1 VRFDMSFSKP
11 VRRHVQSE
19 SDKPTDGYGMRRRL
33 GEFVLGKWDNLVTIL
48 QNLEVRAGVG
58 YLR

>member
-1 VRFDMSFSKP
+1 MSFSKP

>member
-1 VRFDMSFSKP
+1 
-11 VRRHVQSE
+11 
-19 SDKPTDGYGMRRRL
+19 
-33 GEFVLGKWDNLVTIL
+33 VLGKWDNLVTIL